1 MSTLRYTAPME
12 EKEFEKR
19 AYETLKKL
27 EKALTD
33 LDDRLEA
40 DLASDVLTLEF
51 SDGCKYIVN
60 SHRVARQIWF
70 AANANAW
77 HFSLDE
83 VSGQW
88 IDTRGGAE
96 LFAIINDVVGKKLGR
111 SVALKI

>member
-1 MSTLRYTAPME
+1 MD
-12 EKEFEKR
+12 EKQFEKS
-19 AYETLKKL
+19 AYDTLKKL

-33 LDDRLEA
+33 LDDSLEA

-51 SDGCKYIVN
+51 SDGRKFIVN

-83 VSGQW
+83 VSGKW

-96 LFAIINDVVGKKLGR
+96 LYAILGEVLSQKLGR
-111 SVALKI
+111 SITVQ

>member
-1 MSTLRYTAPME
+1 ME

-19 AYETLKKL
+19 AYETLKQL

-51 SDGCKYIVN
+51 SDGRKYIVN

-77 HFSLDE
+77 HFSPDE
-83 VSGQW
+83 VSGKW
-88 IDTRGGAE
+88 IDTRGGLE
-96 LFAIINDVVGKKLGR
+96 LLAVISEALSKNLGR
-111 SVALKI
+111 TIQLKLS